1 MKRTIILF
9 IVLLLATVA
18 YSQKNMNIEP
28 MFKGEGKWNLKFSAT
43 YIEGTSLEPYNLT
56 LFRSISTSDFRLYG
70 EMKQLVEIDS
80 KEAVDKE
87 CGYINGELYYGF
99 YQLKPVNDRYRY
111 IFYRNS
117 SLRKDEPNEL
127 TVVYMEGYPS
137 LAELKQMFK

>member
-9 IVLLLATVA
+9 TVLLLATVV

-28 MFKGEGKWNLKFSAT
+28 MFNGEGKWNLKFSAT
-43 YIEGTSLEPYNLT
+43 HIEGKSLEPYNLT

-70 EMKQLVEIDS
+70 EMKQLVEIDC
-80 KEAVDKE
+80 KEAIDKE

-127 TVVYMEGYPS
+127 TVVYMEGYPT

>member
-9 IVLLLATVA
+9 TVLLLATVV

-28 MFKGEGKWNLKFSAT
+28 MFKGEGKWNLKFTAT
-43 YIEGTSLEPYNLT
+43 HIEGKSLEPYNLT

-70 EMKQLVEIDS
+70 EMKQLVEIDC
-80 KEAVDKE
+80 KEAIDKE

-127 TVVYMEGYPS
+127 TVVYMEGYPT

>member
-9 IVLLLATVA
+9 AVLLLATVV

-43 YIEGTSLEPYNLT
+43 HIEGKSLEPYNLT

-70 EMKQLVEIDS
+70 EMKQLVEIDC
-80 KEAVDKE
+80 KEAIDKE

-99 YQLKPVNDRYRY
+99 YQLKPVNERYRY

-127 TVVYMEGYPS
+127 TVVYMEGYPT